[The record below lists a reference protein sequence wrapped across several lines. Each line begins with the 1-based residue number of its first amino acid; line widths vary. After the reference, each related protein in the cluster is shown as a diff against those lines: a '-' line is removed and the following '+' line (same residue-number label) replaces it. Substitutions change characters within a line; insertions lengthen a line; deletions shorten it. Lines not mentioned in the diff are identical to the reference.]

1 MAGDMSSSWYSK
13 VFGKSSTK
21 DIAKERLKLVLF
33 HDRSDLS
40 PQLLEQLKN
49 EIIIVLSKYIE
60 IDKNSTDVEITRIRD
75 EIEQET
81 MSALIAN
88 IPIISVK
95 DSSLR

>member
-1 MAGDMSSSWYSK
+1 MAGDMAWYSK
-13 VFGKSSTK
+13 VFGKTATK

-49 EIIIVLSKYIE
+49 EMIAVLSKYIE
-60 IDKNSTDVEITRIRD
+60 IDENGTDVEITRVQD
-75 EIEQET
+75 EIEDET
-81 MSALIAN
+81 ISALIAN
-88 IPIISVK
+88 IPILGIK